1 MDIGLIVNVME
12 RHHVIQRLIDK
23 NRFTT
28 YLEIG
33 VRDGNVFFSIKCKT
47 KIAVDPDFAFT
58 SKEKIKQKVYSLS
71 GSSFFEI
78 TSDDF
83 FLKYAPGIFQ
93 KRKLDIVLVD
103 GMHEFDYV
111 NKDILNSLNNL
122 SDNGFIVVHDC
133 NPVTVEAA
141 CSFEEWKARGFA
153 GIWNGDVW
161 KSVTWLNKT
170 RPDLDVFV
178 ADCDYGLGII
188 KKAKALRRIGN
199 NELYTPDYFRKLTYN
214 DFMNFREDYLN
225 LKPIEYLER
234 FLNEAH

>member
-1 MDIGLIVNVME
+1 MDIGLIVHVME

-23 NRFTT
+23 NKFTT

-33 VRDGNVFFSIKCKT
+33 VRDGNVFFSIKCKS

-58 SKEKIKQKVYSLS
+58 PKEKIKQKVYSLT

-78 TSDDF
+78 TSNEF

-93 KRKLDIVLVD
+93 KKKLDIVLVD

-111 NKDILNSLNNL
+111 NNDILNSLINL
-122 SDNGFIVVHDC
+122 SDNGFIIVHDC
-133 NPVTVEAA
+133 NPVTAEAA
-141 CSFEEWKARGFA
+141 CSFEEWKSRGFT

-161 KSVTWLNKT
+161 KSITWINRT
-170 RPDLDVFV
+170 RPDLDLFV

-188 KKAKALRRIGN
+188 RKAKTKRKIDDN
-199 NELYTPDYFRKLTYN
+199 QLYTSDYFRNLTYV
-214 DFMNFREDYLN
+214 DLMNCREGFLN
-225 LKPIEYLER
+225 LKSIEYLER